1 MVKKFIITIDTEGDG
16 QWNPD
21 APCSTEN
28 ARFIPRFQELAEKF
42 GFKPTWLT
50 NYEMAEDP
58 FYIEYMTDC
67 LRRDTC
73 EIGMHLHAWNNP
85 PEYPL
90 KKVNDQRDYLFE
102 YPENYRKIGKHF
114 FY

>member
-50 NYEMAEDP
+50 NYEMSEDP
-58 FYIEYMTDC
+58 WVRTQSFN
-67 LRRDTC
+67 LRRNM
-73 EIGMHLHAWNNP
+73 GF
-85 PEYPL
+85 
-90 KKVNDQRDYLFE
+90 LF
-102 YPENYRKIGKHF
+102 
-114 FY
+114 